1 MFFFS
6 FPEKKINLNTSSSF
20 LLCSVA
26 QSCSTL
32 CDPMD
37 YSLPDFSVHGI
48 SQARIL
54 EWVALS
60 FSRGS
65 SWPRNQTRVFCVSW
79 VAGRLFITEPLVL
92 LLTLHVCNCL
102 LFCPLTLQELYFTP
116 IFFWLYTKYILDLEF
131 TLTTRFPLLLHIRKK
146 AAGPPNCQTQLLG
159 YWCQPRTVFETV
171 QKEEIKTLTPL
182 FLITGSWLWA
192 LILYK
197 PLDFSWGREAQFL
210 GSEPTVFP
218 SLLAEN

>member
-1 MFFFS
+1 
-6 FPEKKINLNTSSSF
+6 
-20 LLCSVA
+20 
-26 QSCSTL
+26 
-32 CDPMD
+32 MD

-65 SWPRNQTRVFCVSW
+65 SWPRNQTRVFCASW
-79 VAGRLFITEPLVL
+79 VAGRLNHWATGAAPNSACLYRS
-92 LLTLHVCNCL
+92 L
-102 LFCPLTLQELYFTP
+102 LFCPLTLQELFSFDCTP
-116 IFFWLYTKYILDLEF
+116 IFFWLYSKYILDLEF

-159 YWCQPRTVFETV
+159 YWYQPMTVFETV